1 MIGIAFFS
9 KSIPSISV
17 STTTASSIQDSTF
30 PMVYLQVGESF
41 INPLHGYSSE
51 LNSST
56 VRESITPLDTGK
68 TFAVNIA
75 ENDSKIKKLSYE
87 LRDIANNKSI
97 ETGDITAFDKNKKYK
112 VATVHLK
119 EAMDTSTEYGFCMT
133 LITNYSKKIHFYTRI
148 KYYDNDFFLSKKL
161 DFVAKFHAATFD
173 QGKSLDLSQYLESG
187 TNDDSSYESVD
198 IHSSRKLITWGK
210 LKPKN

>member
-1 MIGIAFFS
+1 MKHLYKFIALVFIFMIGIAFFS

-75 ENDSKIKKLSYE
+75 EKIGLCSE
-87 LRDIANNKSI
+87 ISCSN
-97 ETGDITAFDKNKKYK
+97 F
-112 VATVHLK
+112 
-119 EAMDTSTEYGFCMT
+119 
-133 LITNYSKKIHFYTRI
+133 
-148 KYYDNDFFLSKKL
+148 
-161 DFVAKFHAATFD
+161 
-173 QGKSLDLSQYLESG
+173 
-187 TNDDSSYESVD
+187 
-198 IHSSRKLITWGK
+198 
-210 LKPKN
+210 